1 MIDFLTPKPLPLTA
15 DLHHLKIQAGK
26 FYDSNCIGSGSNGAS
41 KENYRKKRKKLKSK
55 QKDQDVKVIDYADK
69 AMVRLQKKY
78 HRMILRGVSRNIAI
92 TAIARELSYFV
103 WGIETGHLD

>member
-1 MIDFLTPKPLPLTA
+1 MIRTVLVEAAQLLVRGT
-15 DLHHLKIQAGK
+15 IGK
-26 FYDSNCIGSGSNGAS
+26 KG
-41 KENYRKKRKKLKSK
+41 KKLKSK
-55 QKDQDVKVIDYADK
+55 QKDRDVKVIDYADK

-92 TAIARELSYFV
+92 TVIARELSCFV